1 MFRLIFVD
9 DEAIIR
15 DGISQCVP
23 WGENGFELAGMFEQ
37 GLPALDY
44 IKENHVDVVITDINM
59 PRMDGLTLSRILA
72 EQYPGIMV
80 LLLTGYDDF
89 EFAQKAVKNQ
99 VREFL
104 LKPITAAELKDVLS
118 EVHKELI
125 TLGEQELE
133 QEIMKEKLNQSF
145 PLLRERFL
153 NRLVTG
159 RLNKENYLRRK
170 EYFQWRDLEH
180 FYLVSVLGIPDSWN
194 ELERLILQEHIKG
207 ISPVSVDAFF
217 NTNENLVLIFQ
228 DSEVI
233 GLSAR
238 SKQLLEEIFQFAWIQ
253 EKEQISA
260 GCGEIVDSYKQLP
273 NSYSGA
279 RSAVEYCRVLG
290 MTQILYIEDV
300 RDSQKIVPETFHLM
314 TDNLL
319 EQLKEGRKE
328 NTLKALSQIFSY
340 LEKHYISQDEAVSYY
355 ARIHFILYNFLLEMG
370 LLSAEDPFFP
380 QKTPYYYTLNEARK
394 GFQKYVEEIEKRI
407 DSRRNDII
415 LSRVDKAREII
426 AGRYSDHKFSLQD
439 ICGELY
445 LSTSQFSFIFK
456 EGTGQ
461 TFVEYLT
468 SYRIEEAKKLLK
480 STDQKAY
487 EVAESVGYHDSRYF
501 SLIFKKKT
509 GLTAMEY
516 RKRLES

>member
-15 DGISQCVP
+15 NGISQCVP

-37 GLPALDY
+37 GQLALDF
-44 IKENHVDVVITDINM
+44 IKDNPVDVVITDINM
-59 PRMDGLTLSRILA
+59 PKMDGLTLSRILA
-72 EQYPGIMV
+72 EQFPRIMV
-80 LLLTGYDDF
+80 LLLSGYDDF

-104 LKPITAAELKDVLS
+104 LKPITADELKEVLIA
-118 EVHKELI
+118 VKKELI
-125 TLGEQELE
+125 ILREQEKE
-133 QEIMKEKLNQSF
+133 QDIMKEKLSQSF

-153 NRLVTG
+153 NRLISG
-159 RLNKENYLRRK
+159 RLSRDNYVRRK
-170 EYFQWRDLEH
+170 DYFQWQDLEQL
-180 FYLVSVLGIPDSWN
+180 YLVALIGIPDTWN
-194 ELERLILQEHIKG
+194 ELERLILQEHMKG
-207 ISPVSVDAFF
+207 ISPPFVDIFF
-217 NTNENLVLIFQ
+217 NTSENLVIIFQ
-228 DSEVI
+228 NDDAEKLKSD
-233 GLSAR
+233 

-260 GCGEIVDSYKQLP
+260 GCGEVANSYEQLP

-279 RSAVEYCRVLG
+279 RSAVDYCRVLG
-290 MTQILYIEDV
+290 ITQILFIEEV

-314 TDNLL
+314 TENLL

-328 NTLKALSQIFSY
+328 RTLETLNEIFSY
-340 LEKHYISQDEAVSYY
+340 LKQHYISQEDAVAYY
-355 ARIHFILYNFLLEMG
+355 TRIHILLYNFLAEIGFLTT
-370 LLSAEDPFFP
+370 EDPFFP
-380 QKTPYYYTLNEARK
+380 QKTPLYYTLKEARA
-394 GFQKYVEEIEKRI
+394 GFIKYVGEIEKRI
-407 DSRRNDII
+407 DNRRNDIT

-426 AGRYSDHKFSLQD
+426 SSRFGDSKFSLQD

-480 STDQKAY
+480 TTDQLAY
-487 EVAESVGYHDSRYF
+487 EVAESVGYKDSRYF
-501 SLIFKKKT
+501 SLIFKKQT

>member
-15 DGISQCVP
+15 DGISKCVP
-23 WGENGFELAGMFEQ
+23 WGDNGFELAGMFENGQ
-37 GLPALDY
+37 QALDF
-44 IKENHVDVVITDINM
+44 IKDNHVDVVITDINM

-72 EQYPGIMV
+72 EQYPKIMV

-118 EVHKELI
+118 EVYTELTI
-125 TLGEQELE
+125 SREQELE
-133 QEIMKEKLNQSF
+133 QEMMKEKLNQSF

-153 NRLVTG
+153 NRLISG
-159 RLNKENYLRRK
+159 RLTRENYLKRK
-170 EYFQWRDLEH
+170 DYFQWNDLEKL
-180 FYLVSVLGIPDSWN
+180 YLISVIGVPDSWD
-194 ELERLILQEHIKG
+194 ELERLILQEHIKA
-207 ISPVSVDAFF
+207 IAPPNVDAFF
-217 NTNENLVLIFQ
+217 NTAENLVLIFQ
-228 DSEVI
+228 DREEME
-233 GLSAR
+233 LKNR
-238 SKQLLEEIFQFAWIQ
+238 SKQLLEEVFQFAWIQ

-260 GCGEIVDSYKQLP
+260 GCGEIVYSYDALP

-279 RSAVEYCRVLG
+279 RSAVDYCRVLG

-300 RDSQKIVPETFHLM
+300 RDSQKIVPKTFHLM

-319 EQLKEGRKE
+319 EQLKEGKKE
-328 NTLKALSQIFSY
+328 HTLEALNQIFSY
-340 LEKHYISQDEAVSYY
+340 LEKHYISQDDAVSYY
-355 ARIHFILYNFLLEMG
+355 MRIHFLIYNFLLEMG
-370 LLSAEDPFFP
+370 ILSAQDPFFP
-380 QKTPYYYTLNEARK
+380 QKTPYYSSINEARK
-394 GFQKYVEEIEKRI
+394 GFQKFVEEIEARI

-415 LSRVDKAREII
+415 LSRLDKAREII
-426 AGRYSDHKFSLQD
+426 SGRFSDSKFSLQD

-468 SYRIEEAKKLLK
+468 SFRIEEAKKLLK
-480 STDQKAY
+480 TTDLKAY
-487 EVAESVGYHDSRYF
+487 EVAESVGYQDSRYF
-501 SLIFKKKT
+501 SLIFKKQT